1 MIPKQSS
8 LSSRVRRPETLHS
21 PPVLAIAAVG
31 LLAFVGFAKRG

>member
-1 MIPKQSS
+1 MIPEQSS
-8 LSSRVRRPETLHS
+8 LPSRVRRLETLHS